1 MKTAHPLP
9 PAKSETDLQP
19 SGPPVGAA
27 RAAKGS
33 SRSARR
39 RARELAL
46 QGLYQWLIAGLDAA
60 TIEAQPLD
68 DGEAQAGADAAHYRE
83 LLHGA
88 IDHAEALRARF
99 APHLDR
105 PVDVLSPVEHAIL
118 LIATYELQYRL
129 EIPYRVVINEAV
141 ELAKSFGGTDG
152 FRYVNG
158 VLDKVAAE
166 LRETEV
172 AARG

>member
-1 MKTAHPLP
+1 MKTAHRLP
-9 PAKSETDLQP
+9 PAKSETNLQP
-19 SGPPVGAA
+19 PSPPVGAA
-27 RAAKGS
+27 RGAKGS

-46 QGLYQWLIAGLDAA
+46 QGLYQWLIAGRDAA

-83 LLHGA
+83 LLNGA
-88 IDHAEALRARF
+88 IDHADALRAQF

-105 PVDVLSPVEHAIL
+105 PVDVLSPVEHAVL

-158 VLDKVAAE
+158 VLDKVAAG

>member
-1 MKTAHPLP
+1 MKTAHRLP
-9 PAKSETDLQP
+9 PAKSETNLQP
-19 SGPPVGAA
+19 PSPPVGAA
-27 RAAKGS
+27 RGAKGS

-46 QGLYQWLIAGLDAA
+46 QGLYQWLIAGRDAA

-83 LLHGA
+83 LLNGA
-88 IDHAEALRARF
+88 IDPAEALRARF

-105 PVDVLSPVEHAIL
+105 PVDVLSPVEHAVL

-158 VLDKVAAE
+158 VLDKVAAG

>member
-9 PAKSETDLQP
+9 PAKSEIDLQP
-19 SGPPVGAA
+19 PSPPAGAA

-46 QGLYQWLIAGLDAA
+46 QGLYQWLIAGRDAA

-68 DGEAQAGADAAHYRE
+68 DGEAQAGADVAHYRE
-83 LLHGA
+83 LLNGA

-158 VLDKVAAE
+158 VLDKVAAG

>member
-9 PAKSETDLQP
+9 PAKSETNLQP
-19 SGPPVGAA
+19 PSPPVGAA
-27 RAAKGS
+27 RGAKGS

-46 QGLYQWLIAGLDAA
+46 QGLYQWLIAGRDAA

-68 DGEAQAGADAAHYRE
+68 DRDAQAGADVAHYRE
-83 LLHGA
+83 LLNGA

-105 PVDVLSPVEHAIL
+105 PVDVLSPVEHAVL

-141 ELAKSFGGTDG
+141 ELTKSFGGTDG

-158 VLDKVAAE
+158 VLDKVAAG

>member
-1 MKTAHPLP
+1 MKTAPRRRRK
-9 PAKSETDLQP
+9 KSSEMQQA
-19 SGPPVGAA
+19 GPPEGQPT

-39 RARELAL
+39 RSRELAL
-46 QGLYQWLIAGLDAA
+46 QGLYQWLIGGRDAA
-60 TIEAQPLD
+60 QIEAQPLD
-68 DGEAQAGADAAHYRE
+68 DDDQLRAGADLGHYRE
-83 LLHGA
+83 LLHGV
-88 IDHAEALRARF
+88 ISHADQLRAAF

-105 PVDVLSPVEHAIL
+105 RVEALSPVEHAIL
-118 LIATYELQYRL
+118 LIAAYELQYRV

-158 VLDKVAAE
+158 
-166 LRETEV
+166 
-172 AARG
+172 

>member
-19 SGPPVGAA
+19 PGPPVGAS

-46 QGLYQWLIAGLDAA
+46 QGLYQWLIAGRDAA

-83 LLHGA
+83 LLNGA
-88 IDHAEALRARF
+88 IDHAEVLRARF
-99 APHLDR
+99 GPHLDR
-105 PVDVLSPVEHAIL
+105 PVDALSPVEHAVL

-141 ELAKSFGGTDG
+141 ELTKSFGGTDG

-158 VLDKVAAE
+158 VLDKVAAG
-166 LRETEV
+166 LREAEV

>member
-1 MKTAHPLP
+1 MKTAPQP
-9 PAKSETDLQP
+9 PAKSKPDLQP
-19 SGPPVGAA
+19 FPPVASA
-27 RAAKGS
+27 RANKGS

-46 QGLYQWLIAGLDAA
+46 QGLYQWLLAGRDAA

-68 DGEAQAGADAAHYRE
+68 GESQAGADVAHYRE
-83 LLHGA
+83 LLNGA
-88 IDHAEALRARF
+88 IDHAADLRARF

-105 PVDVLSPVEHAIL
+105 AVDVLSPVEHAIL
-118 LIATYELQYRL
+118 LIATYELQHRL

-141 ELAKSFGGTDG
+141 ELAKNFGGADG

-158 VLDKVAAE
+158 VLDKVAAA

>member
-1 MKTAHPLP
+1 
-9 PAKSETDLQP
+9 LQP
-19 SGPPVGAA
+19 SRPPGGSA
-27 RAAKGS
+27 RATKGS

-46 QGLYQWLIAGLDAA
+46 QGLYQWLLAGRDAV
-60 TIEAQPLD
+60 TIEEQPLD
-68 DGEAQAGADAAHYRE
+68 DGEAQAGADVAHYRE
-83 LLHGA
+83 LLTGA
-88 IDHAEALRARF
+88 IEHAADLRARF
-99 APHLDR
+99 IPHLDR
-105 PVDVLSPVEHAIL
+105 DIKTLSPVEHAIL

-158 VLDKVAAE
+158 VLDKVAAAV
-166 LRETEV
+166 RETEV

>member
-1 MKTAHPLP
+1 MKTALQP
-9 PAKSETDLQP
+9 PAKSEAELQP
-19 SGPPVGAA
+19 IPPVAPA
-27 RAAKGS
+27 RANKGS

-46 QGLYQWLIAGLDAA
+46 QGVYQWLLAGRDAA
-60 TIEAQPLD
+60 TIQAQPLD
-68 DGEAQAGADAAHYRE
+68 DGESQAGADVAHYRE
-83 LLHGA
+83 LLTGA
-88 IDHAEALRARF
+88 INHAAELRACF

-105 PVDVLSPVEHAIL
+105 AVNVLSPVEHAIL
-118 LIATYELQYRL
+118 LIATYELRHRI

-141 ELAKSFGGTDG
+141 ELAKNFGGADG

-158 VLDKVAAE
+158 VLDKVAAG

>member
-19 SGPPVGAA
+19 PSPPVGAA
-27 RAAKGS
+27 RVAKGN

-46 QGLYQWLIAGLDAA
+46 QGLYQWLIAGCDAA

-88 IDHAEALRARF
+88 IDHAEALRARV

-105 PVDVLSPVEHAIL
+105 PVDVLSPVEHTIL

>member
-1 MKTAHPLP
+1 MKTAPQP
-9 PAKSETDLQP
+9 PAKSKPDLRP
-19 SGPPVGAA
+19 IPPVGSA
-27 RAAKGS
+27 RANKGS

-46 QGLYQWLIAGLDAA
+46 QGLYQWLLAGRDAA

-68 DGEAQAGADAAHYRE
+68 DGESQAGADVAHYRE
-83 LLHGA
+83 LLNGA
-88 IDHAEALRARF
+88 IDHAADLRARF

-105 PVDVLSPVEHAIL
+105 DVSVLSPVEHAIL
-118 LIATYELQYRL
+118 LIATYELQHRL

-141 ELAKSFGGTDG
+141 ELAKNFGGADG

-158 VLDKVAAE
+158 VLDKVAAG

>member
-1 MKTAHPLP
+1 M
-9 PAKSETDLQP
+9 QP
-19 SGPPVGAA
+19 SGPPGGLA
-27 RAAKGS
+27 RATRGS

-46 QGLYQWLIAGLDAA
+46 QGLYQWLIAGRDAA
-60 TIEAQPLD
+60 TIESEPLD
-68 DGEAQAGADAAHYRE
+68 EGEGQAGADVAHYRE
-83 LLHGA
+83 LLNGS
-88 IDHAEALRARF
+88 IEHAADLRAHF

-105 PVDVLSPVEHAIL
+105 AVGALSPVEHAIL
-118 LIATYELQYRL
+118 LIATYEMQHRL

-141 ELAKSFGGTDG
+141 ELAKNFGGTDG

-158 VLDKVAAE
+158 VLDKVAAT
-166 LRETEV
+166 LRQTEV